1 MYTYNQFKTLMAQK
15 IGAYLETEDRSILSV
30 DLFSKERNNNQ
41 QVDSLNIKMKYRDEL
56 QNMTPTIDIAPIYS
70 MYRANGGDFEATMNA
85 VVADFSAKLDRM
97 PAWDT
102 KKIDSVPY
110 ILENCFIRLVN
121 RSTNENIIEN
131 CPHTEFH
138 DLEMVYRVLVS
149 QEADNMASYLVTNDV
164 LEKTGIS
171 QEVLHE
177 AAYKNTREML
187 PIRAEKLTD
196 IVRNNMIS
204 NGMDEEMVKEMI
216 PDGDQIVLTN
226 EKFIY
231 GATSMIYPDVLQKLA
246 EEYDS
251 SFVVMPSSVNQ
262 VILTPMADNAAMRE
276 IYVLSE
282 MVEDVNRTTVNIEDQ
297 LSNEVYFYNKNTRT
311 LLPVADAPELKETIA
326 QEKMFKDA
334 SQRGKNI

>member
-1 MYTYNQFKTLMAQK
+1 MYTYNQFKVLMAQK
-15 IGAYLETEDRSILSV
+15 LGTYLETEDRSIISV
-30 DLFSKERNNNQ
+30 DLFSKGRNNDQ
-41 QVDSLNIKMKYRDEL
+41 QVDSLSIKMKYRDEI
-56 QNMTPTIDIAPIYS
+56 QNMAPTIDIAPIYV
-70 MYRANGGDFEATMNA
+70 MYQANGGDFEATMKE
-85 VVADFSAKLDRM
+85 VADDFSAKLDRM
-97 PAWDT
+97 PALDA

-149 QEADNMASYLVTNDV
+149 KGADNMASYLVTNDV

-171 QEVLHE
+171 QEILHE

-187 PIRAEKLTD
+187 PIHTVNLTD
-196 IVRNNMIS
+196 LVRNNMIS
-204 NGMDEEMVKEMI
+204 NGMDEEIVKEMV
-216 PDGDQIVLTN
+216 PEGNQIVLTN

-231 GATSMIYPDVLQKLA
+231 GATSIIYPDVLQKLA

-251 SFVVMPSSVNQ
+251 GFAVIPSSVNE
-262 VILTPMADNAAMRE
+262 VILTPMDDNADMWD
-276 IYVLSE
+276 IYALSE
-282 MVEDVNRTTVNIEDQ
+282 IVEAMNRTTVSIEDQ

-311 LLPVADAPELKETIA
+311 LLPVADAPKLKETIA
-326 QEKMFKDA
+326 QEKLFENA
-334 SQRGKNI
+334 FQRGTNI

>member
-1 MYTYNQFKTLMAQK
+1 MYTYNQFKTLMVQK
-15 IGAYLETEDRSILSV
+15 IGTYLETEDRSIISV
-30 DLFSKERNNNQ
+30 DLFSKERNNEQ
-41 QVDSLNIKMKYRDEL
+41 QVDSLSVKMKYKDEI
-56 QNMTPTIDIAPIYS
+56 QNMTPTIDIAPIYA
-70 MYRANGGDFEATMNA
+70 MYRANGGDFETTMNTVA
-85 VVADFSAKLDRM
+85 ADFSEKLDRL

-187 PIRAEKLTD
+187 PIHTVRLTD
-196 IVRNNMIS
+196 LVRNT
-204 NGMDEEMVKEMI
+204 I
-216 PDGDQIVLTN
+216 PDYMDVDAQMVPDGNQIVLTN

-231 GATSMIYPDVLQKLA
+231 GATSMIYPDVLHRLA

-251 SFVVMPSSVNQ
+251 SFAVIPSSVNE
-262 VILTPMADNAAMRE
+262 VILTPMDDNADMRD
-276 IYVLSE
+276 IYALSE
-282 MVEDVNRTTVNIEDQ
+282 IVEAMNRTTVSIEDQ

-326 QEKMFKDA
+326 QEKLFENTFR
-334 SQRGKNI
+334 RGTNI